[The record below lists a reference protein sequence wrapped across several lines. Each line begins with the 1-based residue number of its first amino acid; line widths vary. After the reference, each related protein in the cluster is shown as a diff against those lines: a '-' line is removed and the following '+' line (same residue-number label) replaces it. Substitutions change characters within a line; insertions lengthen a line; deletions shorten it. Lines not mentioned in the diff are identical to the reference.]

1 MSLAQVFAK
10 TRKLLPDSLSHLLIN
25 QLTRRKREIHSNADS
40 QVLLAMQYRMMAQQN
55 LPLPTFDEVGFSAY
69 SGSNEDGI
77 FLYIFSLIGTT
88 DRQFVDIGAG
98 SIAGSNTA
106 NLVINHGWTGLHLDL
121 DTDAL
126 NAAQKYYRSLPSARI
141 FPPTSLS
148 TMVTAENVNELLTEN
163 NVTGEIDLFSIDID
177 GVDYWVWKA
186 LNVINPRVVVAEYQ
200 PAVGGEKAWT
210 VPYNPDFNFSSVAVN
225 RPPTEI
231 VYAGASLR
239 ALTNLAEEKGY
250 RLVGCNRHRFN
261 AFFVRNDLAAELL
274 PAVDASICFDHPR
287 SDYLIN
293 KYFDKIAEL
302 EWVEV

>member
-1 MSLAQVFAK
+1 MQIANFVAK
-10 TRKLLPDSLSHLLIN
+10 ARSLLPKSVSHTLTN
-25 QLTRRKREIHSNADS
+25 QLTRRKREIHSNGDA

-55 LPLPTFDEVGFSAY
+55 FPLPTFDEIGFSAY

-88 DRQFVDIGAG
+88 NRQFVDIGAG

-121 DTDAL
+121 DTEAL
-126 NAAQKYYRSLPSARI
+126 DAAQKYYRSLPGVRI

-148 TMVTAENVNELLTEN
+148 TFVTAENVNQLLIDNHIE
-163 NVTGEIDLFSIDID
+163 GEIDLFSIDID

-186 LNVINPRVVVAEYQ
+186 LDAINPRIVVAEYQ
-200 PAVGGEKAWT
+200 PAVGAEKAWT
-210 VPYNPDFNFSSVAVN
+210 VPYKPDFNFSTVSVN
-225 RPPTEI
+225 RPPNEI
-231 VYAGASLR
+231 VYAGASLG
-239 ALTNLAEEKGY
+239 ALNNLAKEKGY

-261 AFFVRNDLAAELL
+261 AFFVRNDIGANLL
-274 PAVDASICFDHPR
+274 PEISVAGSFEHPR
-287 SDYLIN
+287 SVYLQD
-293 KYFDKIAEL
+293 KYFDKIAAL